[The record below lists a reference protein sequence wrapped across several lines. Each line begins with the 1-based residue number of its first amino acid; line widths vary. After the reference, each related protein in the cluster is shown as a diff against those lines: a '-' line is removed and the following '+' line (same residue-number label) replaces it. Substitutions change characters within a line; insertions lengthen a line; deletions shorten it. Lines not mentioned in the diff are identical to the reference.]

1 MEKKYIVKVIN
12 VFSNLIAVDANNE
25 EEAKEKAKELLVNKP
40 DGEEFEHLYEST
52 TAGLSL
58 GEFTAHAAAHR
69 LAGVD
74 DFRRLAHASDHWA
87 VITKEDFDKL
97 KEDFAKSL
105 EPQEKSG
112 IITP

>member
-25 EEAKEKAKELLVNKP
+25 EEAREKAKELLVNKP
-40 DGEEFEHLYEST
+40 EGQEFEHLYEST
-52 TAGLSL
+52 LP
-58 GEFTAHAAAHR
+58 
-69 LAGVD
+69 
-74 DFRRLAHASDHWA
+74 SDHWA

-105 EPQEKSG
+105 EPQEKSR

>member
-1 MEKKYIVKVIN
+1 MEQKYIVKVMN

-52 TAGLSL
+52 LP
-58 GEFTAHAAAHR
+58 
-69 LAGVD
+69 
-74 DFRRLAHASDHWA
+74 SDHWA

-105 EPQEKSG
+105 EPQEKSS

>member
-1 MEKKYIVKVIN
+1 MEQKYIVKVIN

-52 TAGLSL
+52 LPP
-58 GEFTAHAAAHR
+58 E
-69 LAGVD
+69 
-74 DFRRLAHASDHWA
+74 HWA
-87 VITKEDFDKL
+87 VITQEDFDKL
-97 KEDFAKSL
+97 KEDFQKSL
-105 EPQEKSG
+105 EPQEKSR